1 MKTKFWI
8 ICLSVF
14 FVSCLRNMHDIYTG
28 GEEEEE
34 EKINKDDFFDFT
46 TVRNSQLI
54 IDYGMKVQTAFY
66 LYDEYPMELV
76 GNTWE
81 FKDINPIYAAS
92 TDMNGRFFS
101 KVSLPAY
108 LKKVWLVT
116 DNVLVVSPVEL
127 EFLSDGL
134 TFNYVDYKAQLSA
147 NGHSRA
153 VMGGV
158 SYPDGYDVLGNW
170 NENGVPD
177 YLLPEK
183 LDIPGAFL
191 ERCSNLSRSIV
202 VDNRNLLE
210 RFPELRTS
218 GSNDMVITKSTG
230 LVATYFDFSS
240 TAWEDM
246 VAYYTYK
253 EGESV
258 DIATIK
264 KTILIPRSSRNAP
277 KSLVGEQIKLKYWNK
292 EQSKYEDEFPQGTHI
307 GWILL
312 GMGFGKE
319 KGVFPRYSNPAYN
332 DNKEQRSVLLSDPEL
347 DNCFFM
353 AMEDNVDMR
362 FNDVQFAIMASAS
375 SSVEPTPNIPDEV
388 NKGEISYVVKGS
400 LAYEDNWP
408 DKNDYDMN
416 DVVIYYSSTVVKDKS
431 SNALVRTTTTFTPMN
446 DGATYTNG
454 FGFQLDYVGKEHI
467 DLVQVSQEGNVIG
480 KNFEPGIEKP
490 VLILFSD
497 IKPVLKKPV
506 TVVIGFKKYDK
517 VSDMDAYPP
526 YNSFIFVNKRSH
538 EVHLSGY
545 KPTSV
550 ADESLRGTGSD
561 LSQDSNGIPMYY
573 IAEDNM
579 PFAINISNSE
589 FRWPSEK
596 DEVNKGEISYVVKG
610 SLAYEDNWPDKND
623 YDMNDVVIY
632 YSSTVVK
639 DKSSNALV
647 RTTTTFTPMNDGA
660 TYTNGFGFQLDYV
673 GKEHIDLVQVSQ
685 EGNVIGKNFEPGI
698 EKPVLIL
705 FSDIKPVLKK
715 PVTVVIGFKKYDKV
729 SDMDAYPP
737 YNSFIF
743 VNKRSHEV
751 HLSGYKPTS
760 VADES
765 LRGTGSD
772 LSQDSNGIPMYYIAE
787 DNMPFAINISNSEFR
802 WPSEKVSITTYYPE
816 FKQWRDSF
824 GADYKDW
831 YLHPK
836 E

>member
-1 MKTKFWI
+1 
-8 ICLSVF
+8 
-14 FVSCLRNMHDIYTG
+14 
-28 GEEEEE
+28 
-34 EKINKDDFFDFT
+34 
-46 TVRNSQLI
+46 
-54 IDYGMKVQTAFY
+54 
-66 LYDEYPMELV
+66 
-76 GNTWE
+76 
-81 FKDINPIYAAS
+81 
-92 TDMNGRFFS
+92 
-101 KVSLPAY
+101 
-108 LKKVWLVT
+108 
-116 DNVLVVSPVEL
+116 
-127 EFLSDGL
+127 
-134 TFNYVDYKAQLSA
+134 
-147 NGHSRA
+147 
-153 VMGGV
+153 
-158 SYPDGYDVLGNW
+158 
-170 NENGVPD
+170 
-177 YLLPEK
+177 
-183 LDIPGAFL
+183 
-191 ERCSNLSRSIV
+191 
-202 VDNRNLLE
+202 
-210 RFPELRTS
+210 
-218 GSNDMVITKSTG
+218 
-230 LVATYFDFSS
+230 
-240 TAWEDM
+240 
-246 VAYYTYK
+246 
-253 EGESV
+253 
-258 DIATIK
+258 
-264 KTILIPRSSRNAP
+264 
-277 KSLVGEQIKLKYWNK
+277 
-292 EQSKYEDEFPQGTHI
+292 
-307 GWILL
+307 
-312 GMGFGKE
+312 MGFGKE

-375 SSVEPTPNIPDEV
+375 FSVEPTPNIPDEV

-561 LSQDSNGIPMYY
+561 LSQDSNG
-573 IAEDNM
+573 
-579 PFAINISNSE
+579 S
-589 FRWPSEK
+589 
-596 DEVNKGEISYVVKG
+596 
-610 SLAYEDNWPDKND
+610 
-623 YDMNDVVIY
+623 
-632 YSSTVVK
+632 
-639 DKSSNALV
+639 
-647 RTTTTFTPMNDGA
+647 
-660 TYTNGFGFQLDYV
+660 
-673 GKEHIDLVQVSQ
+673 
-685 EGNVIGKNFEPGI
+685 
-698 EKPVLIL
+698 
-705 FSDIKPVLKK
+705 
-715 PVTVVIGFKKYDKV
+715 
-729 SDMDAYPP
+729 
-737 YNSFIF
+737 
-743 VNKRSHEV
+743 
-751 HLSGYKPTS
+751 
-760 VADES
+760 
-765 LRGTGSD
+765 
-772 LSQDSNGIPMYYIAE
+772 PMYYIAE

>member
-1 MKTKFWI
+1 MYK
-8 ICLSVF
+8 
-14 FVSCLRNMHDIYTG
+14 R
-28 GEEEEE
+28 
-34 EKINKDDFFDFT
+34 
-46 TVRNSQLI
+46 Q
-54 IDYGMKVQTAFY
+54 
-66 LYDEYPMELV
+66 
-76 GNTWE
+76 
-81 FKDINPIYAAS
+81 
-92 TDMNGRFFS
+92 
-101 KVSLPAY
+101 
-108 LKKVWLVT
+108 
-116 DNVLVVSPVEL
+116 
-127 EFLSDGL
+127 

-596 DEVNKGEISYVVKG
+596 
-610 SLAYEDNWPDKND
+610 
-623 YDMNDVVIY
+623 
-632 YSSTVVK
+632 
-639 DKSSNALV
+639 
-647 RTTTTFTPMNDGA
+647 
-660 TYTNGFGFQLDYV
+660 
-673 GKEHIDLVQVSQ
+673 
-685 EGNVIGKNFEPGI
+685 
-698 EKPVLIL
+698 
-705 FSDIKPVLKK
+705 
-715 PVTVVIGFKKYDKV
+715 
-729 SDMDAYPP
+729 
-737 YNSFIF
+737 
-743 VNKRSHEV
+743 
-751 HLSGYKPTS
+751 
-760 VADES
+760 
-765 LRGTGSD
+765 
-772 LSQDSNGIPMYYIAE
+772 
-787 DNMPFAINISNSEFR
+787 
-802 WPSEKVSITTYYPE
+802 VSITTYYPE

-824 GADYKDW
+824 SADYKDW

>member
-1 MKTKFWI
+1 MKTKYWI
-8 ICLSVF
+8 ICLSIF
-14 FVSCLRNMHDIYTG
+14 FVACSRNMNDIYTG
-28 GEEEEE
+28 GGEEEEK
-34 EKINKDDFFDFT
+34 KINKDDFFDFIT
-46 TVRNSQLI
+46 TRNCQLV

-92 TDMNGRFFS
+92 TDVNGKFIS

-116 DNVLVVSPVEL
+116 DHVLVVSPVEL
-127 EFLSDGL
+127 ELPADGL
-134 TFNYVDYKAQLSA
+134 TFNYADYKAQLSA
-147 NGHSRA
+147 GGRSRA
-153 VMGGV
+153 IMGGV
-158 SYPDGYDVLGNW
+158 GYPDGYDVLGHW
-170 NENGVPD
+170 DENGVPD
-177 YLLPEK
+177 YLLSEK

-191 ERCSNLSRSIV
+191 ERCSSLSRSIL

-218 GSNDMVITKSTG
+218 GNNDMVITKATG

-240 TAWEDM
+240 IAWENM

-253 EGESV
+253 EGETV

-264 KTILIPRSSRNAP
+264 KTILIPRSGKNAP
-277 KSLVGEQIKLKYWNK
+277 KSLVGEQIRLKYWNK
-292 EQSKYEDEFPQGTHI
+292 ENGNYEDEFPKGTHI
-307 GWILL
+307 GWVLL

-319 KGVFPRYSNPAYN
+319 KGALLRYSNPAYN

-362 FNDVQFAIMASAS
+362 FNDVQFAIMASIP
-375 SSVEPTPNIPDEV
+375 SSVESTPSIPDEV
-388 NKGEISYVVKGS
+388 NKNEISYVVKGA

-431 SNALVRTTTTFTPMN
+431 SNALVHTTTTFTPMN
-446 DGATYTNG
+446 DGAIYTNG
-454 FGFQLDYVGKEHI
+454 FGFQLDDVGKEHI
-467 DLVQVSQEGNVIG
+467 DLVRVSQDGNVIADH
-480 KNFEPGIEKP
+480 FDPDTEKP
-490 VLILFSD
+490 VLVLFPN

-526 YNSFIFVNKRSH
+526 YNPFVFVNERSH

-561 LSQDSNGIPMYY
+561 LSQDSNGNSMYY

-579 PFAINISNSE
+579 PFAINISNIE
-589 FRWPSEK
+589 FKWP
-596 DEVNKGEISYVVKG
+596 
-610 SLAYEDNWPDKND
+610 P
-623 YDMNDVVIY
+623 
-632 YSSTVVK
+632 
-639 DKSSNALV
+639 
-647 RTTTTFTPMNDGA
+647 
-660 TYTNGFGFQLDYV
+660 
-673 GKEHIDLVQVSQ
+673 
-685 EGNVIGKNFEPGI
+685 
-698 EKPVLIL
+698 
-705 FSDIKPVLKK
+705 
-715 PVTVVIGFKKYDKV
+715 
-729 SDMDAYPP
+729 
-737 YNSFIF
+737 
-743 VNKRSHEV
+743 
-751 HLSGYKPTS
+751 
-760 VADES
+760 
-765 LRGTGSD
+765 
-772 LSQDSNGIPMYYIAE
+772 
-787 DNMPFAINISNSEFR
+787 
-802 WPSEKVSITTYYPE
+802 EKVSITTYYPK

-824 GADYKDW
+824 GKDYKDW
-831 YLHPK
+831 FLYP
-836 E
+836 EGQ

>member
-28 GEEEEE
+28 EEEEEE

-517 VSDMDAYPP
+517 VRYERINVRGVGAAFRRGVEVSHGDVVGYMD
-526 YNSFIFVNKRSH
+526 I
-538 EVHLSGY
+538 
-545 KPTSV
+545 
-550 ADESLRGTGSD
+550 D
-561 LSQDSNGIPMYY
+561 LSTNIRHLGEAIHLFETQPEIQYINGSRFARESDTRGRKWYRRITSQGLLILLKLFLRMKSTDAICGFTFVRRETALSLIEGCSRDNGWFYM
-573 IAEDNM
+573 IEFLLRAEKRGVT
-579 PFAINISNSE
+579 I
-589 FRWPSEK
+589 
-596 DEVNKGEISYVVKG
+596 
-610 SLAYEDNWPDKND
+610 
-623 YDMNDVVIY
+623 
-632 YSSTVVK
+632 
-639 DKSSNALV
+639 
-647 RTTTTFTPMNDGA
+647 
-660 TYTNGFGFQLDYV
+660 LDYPV
-673 GKEHIDLVQVSQ
+673 EWQEDYNTTVKVFKTICNYLVQ
-685 EGNVIGKNFEPGI
+685 IAR
-698 EKPVLIL
+698 L
-705 FSDIKPVLKK
+705 FNEFYIKKH
-715 PVTVVIGFKKYDKV
+715 I
-729 SDMDAYPP
+729 
-737 YNSFIF
+737 
-743 VNKRSHEV
+743 
-751 HLSGYKPTS
+751 
-760 VADES
+760 
-765 LRGTGSD
+765 
-772 LSQDSNGIPMYYIAE
+772 
-787 DNMPFAINISNSEFR
+787 
-802 WPSEKVSITTYYPE
+802 
-816 FKQWRDSF
+816 
-824 GADYKDW
+824 
-831 YLHPK
+831 
-836 E
+836 